1 MRLVHFLSP
10 HFITGKIVITGKAI
24 FDLFGLLIRNPSK
37 ESLRL
42 AQLILQVK
50 PTYTM
55 VKNTCLI
62 NLYHLVRRVN
72 ALNLPGDIVECGVWN
87 GGSAAIMGVANMEDR
102 NSATSRKLWLFD
114 SFQGLPSPGSQDGNI
129 ATESYFE
136 GWLTG
141 DVKKVERIF
150 HKLHIPLDDV
160 RIIPGWFEET
170 LKTVPL
176 TTISVLHIDADW
188 YHSVKLVLEIFYD
201 RVVSGGFIVFDDYG
215 YWEGCNRA
223 VEDFVSEKGIRGITI
238 SRIGPVGA
246 YFQKP

>member
-1 MRLVHFLSP
+1 
-10 HFITGKIVITGKAI
+10 
-24 FDLFGLLIRNPSK
+24 
-37 ESLRL
+37 
-42 AQLILQVK
+42 
-50 PTYTM
+50 
-55 VKNTCLI
+55 
-62 NLYHLVRRVN
+62 
-72 ALNLPGDIVECGVWN
+72 
-87 GGSAAIMGVANMEDR
+87 MGVANMEDR

-141 DVKKVERIF
+141 DVEKVERIF

-188 YHSVKLVLEIFYD
+188 YQSVKLVLEIFYD